1 MVIKVILA
9 FNLLVDDLNDEL
21 LLKIS
26 YNDELVMS
34 LVQKD
39 AILVIRKKHKIKE
52 KCDIVVI
59 YYSLYI

>member
-39 AILVIRKKHKIKE
+39 EISVILKKHKIKE

>member
-34 LVQKD
+34 LVQKA
-39 AILVIRKKHKIKE
+39 AILVILKKHKIKE